1 MSPSPAQRAEALR
14 RQIDE
19 AGKAY
24 YDREEQLI
32 PDADYDRLVREL
44 EALEQAHPELVQAD
58 SPTQRVGGKASSR
71 FAEVRHAVPML
82 SLGNA
87 FSDEEVQDFVRRIGE
102 RLRRDALFFSAE
114 PKLDGLA
121 ISLRYEDGRFV
132 QGATRGDGSTG
143 EDVSANL
150 RQIKVIPHTLQGS
163 GWPQVL
169 EVRGEVY
176 MARADFEAYNADAR
190 LHEGKVLANPR
201 NAAAGSLRQLDP
213 KLSARRKLSF
223 YAYGTGEVQGGEL
236 PPTHSATLAQLK
248 AWGFPV
254 SELCKVVEGSDGL
267 LAYYR
272 DIGERRD
279 GLAFDIDGVVYKL
292 DDRAGQEQMGF
303 VSRAPRWAI
312 AHKFPAQEQ
321 TTTVEAIEIQIGR
334 TGAATPVARLHPVA
348 VAGVIVSNATLHNA
362 DQIERLDVRV
372 GDTVI
377 VRRAGDVIPEVVS
390 VIAERRP
397 AGTSAW
403 RMPTRCPV
411 CGSEI
416 VREEGAAAWRCSGEL
431 SCPAQRKEAIAHFAS
446 RRAMDIDGLGG
457 KYIETLVDAG
467 IVRGVADL
475 YRLTRDQLLQLK
487 LVLDAESPQALA
499 SQIGLHLPPEGS
511 GQYLRDVLALDAGD
525 EGWRARAL
533 SLPAAFEWNTKKIA
547 TKWADNLIAAIDAS
561 RTTTLERLLF
571 ALGIEHVGEST
582 AKALAIWFGDL
593 ELIRH
598 LPWPL
603 FKRVPDIGGEVAR
616 SLGHFFEQPGNQD
629 AIDALLQV
637 GQVRISDTHPPSAKL
652 RDGLDFAQLLV
663 EAEIPGITRLRAE
676 KLTAMLPDAASVL
689 DAEPVQL
696 VAAGLPNEVALGVAE
711 WLDSN
716 GNGPMLLK
724 ADDYRRTLL
733 ERAPEASAQAAGPLD
748 GQTVVLTGT
757 LSQMT
762 RDEAKERLEALGAKV
777 AGSVSKKTSFVVAGT
792 DAGSKLTKANE
803 LGVEVWDE
811 DRLLAFLA
819 SA

>member
-1 MSPSPAQRAEALR
+1 MTPSPAARADVLR
-14 RQIDE
+14 RQIED

-24 YDREEQLI
+24 HERDEQLI
-32 PDADYDRLVREL
+32 PDVEYDRLVREL
-44 EALEQAHPELVQAD
+44 EAIEQAHPELARAD
-58 SPTQRVGGKASSR
+58 SPTRQVGGKASSR

-102 RLRRDALFFSAE
+102 RLRRSTLHFSAE

-121 ISLRYEDGRFV
+121 ISLRYENGRFV
-132 QGATRGDGSTG
+132 QGATRGDGATG

-150 RQIKVIPHTLQGS
+150 RQISVIPQVLKGE
-163 GWPQVL
+163 GWPEVL

-190 LHEGKVLANPR
+190 LHDGKVLANPR

-213 KLSARRKLSF
+213 KMSAKRKLSF
-223 YAYGTGEVQGGEL
+223 YAYGIGQVDGGEL
-236 PPTHSATLAQLK
+236 PPTHSATLAQLR

-254 SELCKVVEGSDGL
+254 SDLCQVVEGADGL

-303 VSRAPRWAI
+303 VARAPRWAI

-334 TGAATPVARLHPVA
+334 TGAATPVARLAPVA

-362 DQIERLDVRV
+362 DQIARLDVRV

-390 VIAERRP
+390 VIADHRP
-397 AGTSAW
+397 AGTTPW
-403 RMPTRCPV
+403 QMPSQCPV

-416 VREEGAAAWRCSGEL
+416 VREEGEAAWRCSGEL

-475 YRLTRDQLLQLK
+475 YRLQRDQLLQLK
-487 LVLDAESPQALA
+487 LVLDAESPEALA

-511 GQYLRDVLALDAGD
+511 GDYLRGLLKLDGSN
-525 EGWRARAL
+525 EGWRAQAL
-533 SLPAAFEWNTKKIA
+533 AMPTTFTWNTKKIA

-616 SLGHFFEQPGNQD
+616 SLGHFFEQAGNQE

-637 GQVRISDTHPPSAKL
+637 GQVRISDVHPPIAKL
-652 RDGLDFAQLLV
+652 REGLDFAQLLV

-676 KLTAMLPDAASVL
+676 KLVAMLPDAASVL
-689 DAEPVQL
+689 DAEPVRF
-696 VAAGLPNEVALGVAE
+696 VAAGLPNEVAMGLAD
-711 WLDSN
+711 WLDSE
-716 GNGPMLLK
+716 GHGPMLLK
-724 ADDYRRTLL
+724 AEEYRQKLL
-733 ERAPEASAQAAGPLD
+733 ALAPEQAEQAAGPLE
-748 GQTVVLTGT
+748 GQTAVLTGT
-757 LSQMT
+757 LSQMN
-762 RDEAKERLEALGAKV
+762 RDEAKARLEALGAKV
-777 AGSVSKKTSFVVAGT
+777 AGSVSKKTSFVVAGAE
-792 DAGSKLTKANE
+792 AGSKLTKAQE
-803 LGVEVWDE
+803 LGVPVWDE
-811 DRLLAFLA
+811 DQLVAFLA
-819 SA
+819 KY